1 MRLQYLNPN
10 TLIRKKEVPI
20 KETINK
26 FFINPLGMGNHQTR
40 TNAAIVKRNPIN
52 KNGGNCC
59 IAGFAIAKPKP
70 KSSGAHSA
78 NRISRNFIRDSHR
91 IDLNT

>member
-1 MRLQYLNPN
+1 
-10 TLIRKKEVPI
+10 
-20 KETINK
+20 
-26 FFINPLGMGNHQTR
+26 MGNQQTK
-40 TNAAIVKRNPIN
+40 TSAAMVNRKPIS
-52 KNGGNCC
+52 KKGGNCC

-70 KSSGAHSA
+70 KSRGAHSA